1 MLFRPGRLHSLFMV
15 LGLFP
20 GLLFANDVVT
30 VAVASNF
37 AGTAA
42 NLVTAFTEETGVEIR
57 LSPGSTGKL
66 YAQILH
72 GAPYDIFLAA
82 DEQRP
87 LLLEQGGHSVRGSRA
102 TYAMGGLVL
111 WSRDE
116 RLRGKDC
123 HAVLRQGNY
132 DHLAL
137 ANPETAPYGA
147 AARQF
152 LVAEKLWESVS
163 PNAVYGENISQTM
176 QFVAS
181 GNANLGFI
189 AQAQTT
195 ILGLPAATCS
205 WPVPE
210 TRHAPIRQQLVLL
223 ARARDNQEARRFLEF
238 LKTPRA
244 AEIMRQH
251 GYRVLDR

>member
-1 MLFRPGRLHSLFMV
+1 MLFRPGRLHSLIMV

-37 AGTAA
+37 TGTAG
-42 NLVTAFTEETGVEIR
+42 NLAATFTEETGIEIR

-82 DEQRP
+82 DERRP
-87 LLLEQGGHSVRGSRA
+87 LLLERGGHSVRGSRS

-123 HAVLRQGNY
+123 HAVLRQGDY
-132 DHLAL
+132 GHLAL

-152 LVAEKLWESVS
+152 LVAENLWDSVS
-163 PNAVYGENISQTM
+163 PRAVYGESVSQTM

-189 AQAQTT
+189 AKAQTKT
-195 ILGLPAATCS
+195 QGLPAATCS
-205 WPVPE
+205 WPVPA
-210 TRHAPIRQQLVLL
+210 TMHAPIRQQLVLL
-223 ARARDNQEARRFLEF
+223 SRATDNQGARRFLEF
-238 LKTPRA
+238 LKTSE
-244 AEIMRQH
+244 AEEIIRQH
-251 GYRVLDR
+251 GYRVAD

>member
-1 MLFRPGRLHSLFMV
+1 MLFRPGRLYSLIMV

-20 GLLFANDVVT
+20 GILFANDVVT

-37 AGTAA
+37 AGTAG
-42 NLVTAFTEETGVEIR
+42 NLAAAFTQETGIEIR

-82 DEQRP
+82 DERRP
-87 LLLEQGGHSVRGSRA
+87 LLLEQDGHSVRGSRA
-102 TYAMGGLVL
+102 TYAIGALVL

-116 RLRGKDC
+116 RLRGRDC
-123 HAVLRQGNY
+123 QAVLRQGDY
-132 DHLAL
+132 GHLAL

-152 LVAEKLWESVS
+152 LVAENLWDAVS
-163 PNAVYGENISQTM
+163 PRAVYGESISQTM

-189 AQAQTT
+189 ANAQTM
-195 ILGLPAATCS
+195 IVGLPPATCS

-223 ARARDNQEARRFLEF
+223 TRAAENQDARRFLEY
-238 LKTPRA
+238 LKTSRA
-244 AEIMRQH
+244 AEIIRQQ
-251 GYRVLDR
+251 GYRVAD